1 MSRILRALRTCGL
14 IIVLSITLVL
24 VATAYILFSDSAG
37 AQQSVTVPTVA
48 GSETRQGEATSLFDT
63 ATPIQPTGPPNS
75 TPVFSSS
82 APIRPTDTPVPPTAT
97 PIPPPTRTPIPPTSA
112 LLFATSTPIHEAETP
127 IAPSPT
133 SIPPSATPVSPSR
146 TPLPPT
152 VTPVPSTRTPIPPSA
167 TAIPPSP
174 TPVPL
179 SRTPH
184 PPTVTEI
191 PPTATES
198 FPLTMYSS
206 PLRKYVRGIVN
217 LRQGPGTSYRKIGLV
232 TAGTQIE
239 VIGQSGDWYLVMHNH
254 GEAFI
259 AGWLTYDVATS
270 TPTPAPTATRASPT
284 KQTIPLTRYS
294 QPLRRFTHGTVN
306 VRKGPGTSYD
316 LVGSVS
322 VNAALQVI
330 GKSGDWYLIRHNG
343 REVFIAG
350 WLTHRSR
357 LVQPSRQQ
365 TSGSSSQPV
374 VKQPIQQPVQQP
386 VARVQQPA
394 QSEAPAQP
402 AYSCNCSKTCGAM
415 SSCREAYF
423 QLNNCGCRRRDG
435 DNDGVPCESICR

>member
-24 VATAYILFSDSAG
+24 AVTAYILFSDSAG
-37 AQQSVTVPTVA
+37 AQQSVTVTTVA
-48 GSETRQGEATSLFDT
+48 GSETRQGEAE
-63 ATPIQPTGPPNS
+63 NS
-75 TPVFSSS
+75 RESRGEARSQLV
-82 APIRPTDTPVPPTAT
+82 TAT
-97 PIPPPTRTPIPPTSA
+97 PIPPTTA
-112 LLFATSTPIHEAETP
+112 LLFVTSTPIPVAETP

-133 SIPPSATPVSPSR
+133 SIPPSATPVPPSR

-232 TAGTQIE
+232 TAGTQLE

-270 TPTPAPTATRASPT
+270 TPTPAPTATRAPPT

-294 QPLRRFTHGTVN
+294 QPLRRFTHETVN

-365 TSGSSSQPV
+365 TSGSSSQPAV
-374 VKQPIQQPVQQP
+374 NQPPQQAAP
-386 VARVQQPA
+386 VQQPA
-394 QSEAPAQP
+394 QQPAQQQP
-402 AYSCNCSKTCGAM
+402 RFSCSPRKNCGDM
-415 SSCREAYF
+415 SSCAEARF
-423 QLNNCGCRRRDG
+423 HLTQCGRGALDRDK
-435 DNDGVPCESICR
+435 DGVPCESICR